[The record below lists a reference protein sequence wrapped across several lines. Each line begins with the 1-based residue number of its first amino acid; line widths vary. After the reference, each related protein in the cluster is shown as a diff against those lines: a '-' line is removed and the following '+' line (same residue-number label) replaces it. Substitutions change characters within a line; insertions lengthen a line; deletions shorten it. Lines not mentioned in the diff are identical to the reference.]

1 MALGN
6 LSLAVLDKITSPKC
20 FEGAFTGEATFS
32 VDAQVSFFGGEEV
45 STFPTV
51 ISSLA

>member
-1 MALGN
+1 MAFGN

-32 VDAQVSFFGGEEV
+32 VDAQVSFFGGGGK
-45 STFPTV
+45 
-51 ISSLA
+51 SLLPLL